1 MHKYDEDNKGNG
13 YSGAQAIKS
22 DLSSLRDDAV
32 LLVSDVKEKSEGS
45 IRAGIDHLFA
55 STEREIQDIEKH
67 VQEKPGQSILLAF
80 AVGLFAS
87 YMLGGRR

>member
-1 MHKYDEDNKGNG
+1 MKKFLYLSNF
-13 YSGAQAIKS
+13 YSLPS
-22 DLSSLRDDAV
+22 LS
-32 LLVSDVKEKSEGS
+32 VSFFYPVTARKDRVRLKD